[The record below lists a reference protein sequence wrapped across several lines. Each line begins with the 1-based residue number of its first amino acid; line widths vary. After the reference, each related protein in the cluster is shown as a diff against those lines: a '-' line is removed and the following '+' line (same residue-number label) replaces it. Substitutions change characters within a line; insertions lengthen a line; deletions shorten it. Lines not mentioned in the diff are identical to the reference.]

1 MTLNISENTSIK
13 KLNQSIRFF
22 CVKASV
28 FEKQMLFI
36 FLLADNIYFHR
47 GYCNHNQQ
55 NQLTL

>member
-1 MTLNISENTSIK
+1 MTLNIPENTSIK
-13 KLNQSIRFF
+13 IKSIDSFF
-22 CVKASV
+22 SVKASV

-55 NQLTL
+55 NQLS